1 MIYKFINARKDLI
14 KPTMTHEEIIC
25 YLWGKQIPQKFA
37 NVVPERVFDDFVQ
50 YCYIELLR
58 IDPQRLTDLY
68 NARKLDAFFF
78 RLCKNQAIN
87 PRSMFY
93 IHCGELPMLIGK
105 VTFTPLDDRGGV
117 QDEEE

>member
-1 MIYKFINARKDLI
+1 
-14 KPTMTHEEIIC
+14 MTHEEIIC
-25 YLWGKQIPQKFA
+25 YLLGKQIPQKFA
-37 NVVPERVFDDFVQ
+37 NMVPARVFDDFVQ
-50 YCYIELLR
+50 YCYTELLR
-58 IDPQRLTDLY
+58 IDQQRLTDLY
-68 NARKLDAFFF
+68 NASKLDAFFY

-117 QDEEE
+117 KDEEE